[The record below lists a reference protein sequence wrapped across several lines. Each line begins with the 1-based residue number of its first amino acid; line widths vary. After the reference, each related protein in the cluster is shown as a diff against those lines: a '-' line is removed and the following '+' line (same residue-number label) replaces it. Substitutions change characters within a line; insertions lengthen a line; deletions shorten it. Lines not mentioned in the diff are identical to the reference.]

1 MSRWAKISWLL
12 CGLSVL
18 ILVAVRFILGGW
30 ANFLFIPLGVFLA
43 SLVLALAL
51 DFRFIWSSFPY
62 APPNTG

>member
-30 ANFLFIPLGVFLA
+30 ANFLYVPLVV
-43 SLVLALAL
+43 LVVCFALAL
-51 DFRFIWSSFPY
+51 VLDWKFYLGFFTLR
-62 APPNTG
+62 TT